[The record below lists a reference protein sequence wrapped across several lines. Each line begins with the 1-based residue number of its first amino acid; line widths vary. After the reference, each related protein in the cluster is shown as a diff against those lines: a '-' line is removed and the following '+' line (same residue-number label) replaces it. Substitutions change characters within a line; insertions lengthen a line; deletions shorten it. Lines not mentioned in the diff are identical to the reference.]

1 MYCFLTY
8 IIKGNIINLNS
19 KRCLFKLY
27 NWKVLIL
34 YKKIISF
41 VLLTF
46 LIFFFCDKKYVR
58 SEQVLNEPNTSASSA
73 ILISANDNRI
83 LFSKNERERR
93 SMASTTKI
101 MTALLALEQA
111 DSNDKEIKIT
121 DEMVRVEGS
130 SMGLLPGN
138 VITIS
143 NIAKGMMMCSGND
156 AANSIAIAISGSAA
170 EFSKLMNE
178 RAKQIGM
185 IDTNFVTPSGLDSD
199 EHYSTAYDM
208 SVLGA
213 YAMENKK
220 FYDIVSQKSAKVNFI
235 EPKEVH
241 CYSNHNRL
249 LKMYDGCVGIKTG
262 FTSKSG
268 RCLVSCAERNGVRLV
283 AVTLNDRDDW
293 KDHEEMFNYGF
304 SKVKS
309 IELNDSSTKLEVD
322 VVGGM
327 LDKVF
332 AIGGTT
338 SMVTLPNEDID
349 KLERII
355 EMPSFLYAPV
365 CKGQIIGKIKYKL
378 NDEVVAV
385 NDLVAS
391 NDNKI
396 MVKKSIIYNIKSF
409 LFKLFN

>member
-1 MYCFLTY
+1 M
-8 IIKGNIINLNS
+8 
-19 KRCLFKLY
+19 
-27 NWKVLIL
+27 LIL
-34 YKKIISF
+34 HKKIIF
-41 VLLTF
+41 FGLLPF
-46 LIFFFCDKKYVR
+46 LLFFFYDKKYVR

-73 ILISANDNRI
+73 ILISANDNRV

-138 VITIS
+138 IITIS

-220 FYDIVSQKSAKVNFI
+220 FYDIVSQTNAKVNFI

-262 FTSKSG
+262 FTTKSG

-327 LDKVF
+327 LDSIF

-338 SMVTLPNEDID
+338 SLVTIPNEDID

-355 EMPSFLYAPV
+355 EMPSFLYAPI

-378 NDEVVAV
+378 NDEVIAV

-396 MVKKSIIYNIKSF
+396 MVKKSTIYNIKSF
-409 LFKLFN
+409 FSKLFN

>member
-1 MYCFLTY
+1 M
-8 IIKGNIINLNS
+8 
-19 KRCLFKLY
+19 
-27 NWKVLIL
+27 LIL
-34 YKKIISF
+34 HKKIIF
-41 VLLTF
+41 FGLLPF
-46 LIFFFCDKKYVR
+46 LLFFFYDKKYVR

-73 ILISANDNRI
+73 ILISANDNRV

-138 VITIS
+138 IITIS

-220 FYDIVSQKSAKVNFI
+220 FYDIVSQTNAKVNFI

-262 FTSKSG
+262 FTTKSG

-322 VVGGM
+322 VVGGI
-327 LDKVF
+327 LDSIF

-338 SMVTLPNEDID
+338 SLVTIPNEDID

-355 EMPSFLYAPV
+355 EMPSFLYAPI

-378 NDEVVAV
+378 NDEVIAV

-396 MVKKSIIYNIKSF
+396 MVKKSTIYNIKSF
-409 LFKLFN
+409 FSKLFN